1 MTPPHTGASTS
12 RLLAFWDEPSF
23 AIGAVEFLSI
33 DVAIAAMARGDWSAF
48 ERRLAE
54 GLACAAHADA
64 RGSGPTADAIDAA
77 GTAFRYDRDLISA
90 TEMNDWLERLGLSLD
105 EWSNYLKR
113 TLLRHGLR
121 DTVEDVL
128 DSYQPSAAVLTQAS
142 FVEGV
147 CSGSFDAFAENF
159 AGRAAL
165 IGDLLAL
172 TAPGLEPS
180 TASDAA
186 ASQLV
191 HAHAHWL
198 SNRPAGDAV
207 ARARRILAIE
217 SAYDAAVTRLLGEV
231 SLSETVDRH
240 RMDWRLIETD
250 TVVFSTEHAAR
261 EAILCIRDE
270 QLSLQHVASLA
281 RRTAERRRRFA
292 DTIGAAD
299 RLLTADPG
307 SLVGPEVVDDG
318 FEVTR
323 LVGCTWPSLDDP
335 RVAERARAAA
345 VEAAVQQAVR
355 ERVTRRP
362 GG

>member
-1 MTPPHTGASTS
+1 LTPPHTGASTS

-48 ERRLAE
+48 ERGLTE

-64 RGSGPTADAIDAA
+64 SGSGPTADAIDAA

-90 TEMNDWLERLGLSLD
+90 TEMNEWLDGLGLSLE
-105 EWSNYLKR
+105 EWSTYLKR
-113 TLLRHGLR
+113 TLLRRELR
-121 DTVEDVL
+121 DAVEDVL
-128 DSYQPSAAVLTQAS
+128 DSYQPSAAALIQAS

-147 CSGSFDAFAENF
+147 CSGSFHSFAEKF

-165 IGDLLAL
+165 IGDLLAR
-172 TAPGLEPS
+172 TASGSEPS
-180 TASDAA
+180 PASDAA
-186 ASQLV
+186 AHQLV

-198 SNRPAGDAV
+198 SSRPAGDAV

-217 SAYDAAVTRLLGEV
+217 SAYNAAVVHLLGEA
-231 SLSETVDRH
+231 SLPEIVHRH

-281 RRTAERRRRFA
+281 RRTAERRCRFA
-292 DTIGAAD
+292 DTIDAAD
-299 RLLTADPG
+299 RMLTADPG
-307 SLVGPEVVDDG
+307 SLMGPEAVDDG

-335 RVAERARAAA
+335 RIAERARAAA
-345 VEAAVQQAVR
+345 VEAAVQEAVR
-355 ERVTRRP
+355 ERVTRRA